1 MFKVIFPI
9 IMTVAAIGL
18 FVVFT
23 NPGYKE
29 IGSLRV
35 VQAAYDQALNNSQQL
50 LKVRNDLMVK
60 FNNFSTTDKD
70 RLTKLMPD
78 TVDNI
83 RLIIDMQNIALT
95 HGMTLKDIK
104 YDARAQ
110 SNADTAAAARGPA
123 TPGQLATNQKD
134 YGTFELEFSVTG
146 SYTNFLSFIGDVEQ
160 SLRIVDIESVTFQ
173 AADAGSSSM
182 KYVIRV
188 RTYWLKS

>member
-9 IMTVAAIGL
+9 IMTIAAIGL

-23 NPGYKE
+23 NPAYKE
-29 IGSLRV
+29 ISSLRT

-60 FNNFSTTDKD
+60 FNNLSLSDKD

-83 RLIIDMQNIALT
+83 RLIIDTQNIAIG

-110 SNADTAAAARGPA
+110 SNATNTTTAPA
-123 TPGQLATNQKD
+123 TPGQLAASQKD

-146 SYTNFLSFIGDVEQ
+146 TYQNFLAFITDIEQ
-160 SLRIVDIESVTFQ
+160 SLRLVDIESVTFQ
-173 AADAGSSSM
+173 APEAGSANM
-182 KYVIRV
+182 KYVIRI

>member
-1 MFKVIFPI
+1 MFKFVFPAL
-9 IMTVAAIGL
+9 MTVAAIVL

-23 NPGYKE
+23 NPTYKDV
-29 IGSLRV
+29 GQLRT
-35 VQAAYDQALNNSQQL
+35 VQAAYDQALNNSQEL
-50 LKVRNDLMVK
+50 LKVRNELTTK
-60 FNNFSTTDKD
+60 YNNLSTTDRD

-83 RLIIDMQNIALT
+83 RLIIDTQNIALS

-110 SNADTAAAARGPA
+110 SNA
-123 TPGQLATNQKD
+123 TPNANAPTTPNQLAANQKD
-134 YGTFELEFSVTG
+134 YGTFQLEFSVTG
-146 SYTNFLSFIGDVEQ
+146 SYQNFQAFLTDMEQ
-160 SLRIVDIESVTFQ
+160 SLRLVDIESVTFQ
-173 AADAGSSSM
+173 AADAGSSAM